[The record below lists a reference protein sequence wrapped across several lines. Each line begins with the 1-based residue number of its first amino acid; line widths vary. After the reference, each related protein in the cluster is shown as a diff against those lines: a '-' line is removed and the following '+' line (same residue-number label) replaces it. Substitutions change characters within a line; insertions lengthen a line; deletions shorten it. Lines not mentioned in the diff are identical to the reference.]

1 MSDGDVARKVDRGVI
16 NVYSKIIQCPI
27 ALEVLLVACSSPTLR
42 LLFLHRQDQLQD
54 RPCAMRAGPI

>member
-1 MSDGDVARKVDRGVI
+1 MF
-16 NVYSKIIQCPI
+16 IQK
-27 ALEVLLVACSSPTLR
+27 LFSVLLLLSVLLVACSSPTLR